1 MRRLMLLRHG
11 KSAWPDGVDDHERP
25 LAKRG
30 RTTCS
35 LMGRYMADEALL
47 PDLTIVSTAR
57 RARESWELVRPAFAQ
72 DIVEHDEP
80 RIYEAS
86 ASAILDV
93 VRKTRPD
100 VHTLLLVG
108 HNPGLHELAL
118 KLIGDGSSSDLSR
131 LQQKYPTAGLV
142 VIDFK
147 FRRWSKISATLGRL
161 ERFETPKSVEAGL
174 ATIR

>member
-35 LMGRYMADEALL
+35 LMGRYMVDEALL
-47 PDLTIVSTAR
+47 PDLAMVSTAR
-57 RARESWELVRPAFAQ
+57 RARESWKLVRPAFTQ
-72 DIVEHDEP
+72 DIVQHDEP

-86 ASAILDV
+86 ADAILDV
-93 VRKTRPD
+93 VRKTRPG
-100 VHTLLLVG
+100 VRTLLLVG

-118 KLIGDGSSSDLSR
+118 KLIGEGSPSDLSR
-131 LQQKYPTAGLV
+131 LQRKYPTAGLV

-147 FRRWSKISATLGRL
+147 ITHWSKVSATLGRL
-161 ERFETPKSVEAGL
+161 ERFETPKSVEAGR
-174 ATIR
+174 AAIR